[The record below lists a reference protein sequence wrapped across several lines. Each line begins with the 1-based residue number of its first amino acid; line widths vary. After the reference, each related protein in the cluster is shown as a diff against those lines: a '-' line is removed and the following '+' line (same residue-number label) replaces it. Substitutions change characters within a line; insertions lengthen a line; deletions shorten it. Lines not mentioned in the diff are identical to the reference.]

1 MIIIVYAS
9 PNGRLSYT
17 SANNSSGISA
27 DSLVDFG
34 PVIGSFLNPFLTF
47 MMCNS
52 NADKNVW
59 SVWLEYYNGTSG
71 DVRTNGKVGHNACT
85 RVMFQTVPYHGE
97 VAYAF

>member
-1 MIIIVYAS
+1 
-9 PNGRLSYT
+9 
-17 SANNSSGISA
+17 
-27 DSLVDFG
+27 
-34 PVIGSFLNPFLTF
+34 